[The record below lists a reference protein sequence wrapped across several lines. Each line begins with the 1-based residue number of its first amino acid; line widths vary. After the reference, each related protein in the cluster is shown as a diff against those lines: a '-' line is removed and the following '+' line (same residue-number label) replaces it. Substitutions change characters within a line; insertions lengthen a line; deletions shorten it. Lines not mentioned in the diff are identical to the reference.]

1 MQPEYDRIEV
11 PAALAGQRLDRV
23 LDQLH
28 GDLSKAQLQKL
39 VRRGRVKLNGRK
51 VLRSNGKVAKGAVLE
66 VGRERSE
73 AEPQVAILHEEEDFL
88 VVVKPAGWLTHAADR
103 SKVVDLAGHLEAT
116 HGPLP
121 TSRGVDRPGVVHRLD
136 RDTSGVLVFARN
148 EETLKVLQDQF
159 RAHTV
164 GKRYLALVTGRP
176 EQNFTVDAPLGPVPG
191 KADRQMVDDA
201 DGKDAT
207 TEVEVLE
214 QFGQHA
220 LLACTIRT
228 GRRHQIRV
236 HLTARGLPVAGDH
249 LYGTRAHVPLPGGRV
264 RLALHA
270 ERLSF
275 DHPRSGERLTFE
287 APLPPDLSAALSAL
301 RAGS

>member
-1 MQPEYDRIEV
+1 
-11 PAALAGQRLDRV
+11 
-23 LDQLH
+23 
-28 GDLSKAQLQKL
+28 
-39 VRRGRVKLNGRK
+39 
-51 VLRSNGKVAKGAVLE
+51 
-66 VGRERSE
+66 
-73 AEPQVAILHEEEDFL
+73 
-88 VVVKPAGWLTHAADR
+88 
-103 SKVVDLAGHLEAT
+103 
-116 HGPLP
+116 
-121 TSRGVDRPGVVHRLD
+121 
-136 RDTSGVLVFARN
+136 
-148 EETLKVLQDQF
+148 
-159 RAHTV
+159 V

-176 EQNFTVDAPLGPVPG
+176 EGNFTVDAPLGPVPG

-214 QFGQHA
+214 QFGRHA

-249 LYGTRAHVPLPGGRV
+249 LYGTRAHVALPGGRV

-275 DHPRSGERLTFE
+275 DHPRSGERLSFE
-287 APLPPDLSAALSAL
+287 APLPPDLSTALSAL
-301 RAGS
+301 RSGA